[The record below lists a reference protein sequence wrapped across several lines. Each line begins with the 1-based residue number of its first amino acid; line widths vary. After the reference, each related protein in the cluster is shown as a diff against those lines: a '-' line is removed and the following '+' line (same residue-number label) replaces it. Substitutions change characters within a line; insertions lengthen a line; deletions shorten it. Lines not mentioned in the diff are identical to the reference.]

1 MPKQPFLNWLMEAD
15 SKPNESLTLA
25 EFQKDSD
32 AFLIPDDSVIG
43 ATEEAI
49 QWVEAL
55 ARLFRAR

>member
-1 MPKQPFLNWLMEAD
+1 MEAD